1 VVEIRQR
8 STLNHGSMPLQNMR
22 RREKEGLKEA
32 MHHIQHTHVP
42 LVTCVVSRSELCR
55 QDRSSMWQWNRS
67 DQFQGCKAF
76 LQVNERAKGSGDNMD
91 EGVKDEPT

>member
-1 VVEIRQR
+1 
-8 STLNHGSMPLQNMR
+8 MPLQNVQWH
-22 RREKEGLKEA
+22 EKEGLKEA

-42 LVTCVVSRSELCR
+42 LVMCVASRSELCW

-76 LQVNERAKGSGDNMD
+76 LRVNERAKGSGDDMD
-91 EGVKDEPT
+91 EGAKDEPT